1 MSPPPGQTPCLPPHM
16 YAHCGRAIPVD
27 LLSASQEHRLILAAF
42 CLEARVEVL
51 VNVLRVAHVESGSE
65 PQLEAQ
71 QES

>member
-1 MSPPPGQTPCLPPHM
+1 M
-16 YAHCGRAIPVD
+16 YAHCGRAIPVG
-27 LLSASQEHRLILAAF
+27 LLFVSQEHRLILAVF

-51 VNVLRVAHVESGSE
+51 VKVLHVAHVESGSE